1 VPTTTFLLRLG
12 GFPGQ
17 IKPTAMKACPFRQ
30 VLKRI
35 TLLMGAAGLAL
46 IVCAPRASGAGLQPI
61 FNGRDLSGW
70 KAPDPN
76 PFWRVEDGVLIGEND
91 AKRKGNV
98 LYTDQ
103 SYKDFILEAD
113 VRWSGEIDSGFMLRK
128 PELQMQ
134 IGVSRSLK
142 TDMTACFY
150 TGGRDIYPM
159 AGRAKNFKST
169 FKPGQWNTFRLEA
182 KGDVF
187 TVWVNGL
194 KTTEYANPKYREAS
208 PIGLQIHPGLKM
220 KVEFRNLRL
229 ERL

>member
-1 VPTTTFLLRLG
+1 MKRAAILAG
-12 GFPGQ
+12 G
-17 IKPTAMKACPFRQ
+17 
-30 VLKRI
+30 V
-35 TLLMGAAGLAL
+35 GLAL
-46 IVCAPRASGAGLQPI
+46 IVWAPRASGASLHPI
-61 FNGRDLSGW
+61 FDGRDLSGW

-91 AKRKGNV
+91 GKRRGNV

-113 VRWSGEIDSGFMLRK
+113 VRWSGEIDSGFMFRK
-128 PELQMQ
+128 PQLQMQ

-159 AGRAKNFKST
+159 AGRAKNFDAT
-169 FKPGQWNTFRLEA
+169 FKPGQWNTFRLQA

-187 TVWVNGL
+187 IVWVNGQ
-194 KTTEYANPKYREAS
+194 KTTEYTNPKYRDAA

-220 KVEFRNLRL
+220 KVEFRNIRIESL
-229 ERL
+229 